1 MPKASGN
8 SRRFSRSRTKA
19 PGVRSPSASMMAAP
33 ETRKISGMR
42 QRLRKRIASRSPS
55 RLSGLVTCQLQP
67 DQAMPAW

>member
-1 MPKASGN
+1 
-8 SRRFSRSRTKA
+8 
-19 PGVRSPSASMMAAP
+19 MMAAP

-42 QRLRKRIASRSPS
+42 QRFRNRMASRRPS